1 MGARPIDAFWAV
13 VQDGGRLVLTGV
25 ALGGVLAAALSGA
38 LEGALYA
45 VDPLDP
51 GTYALTA
58 AFLAL
63 VGLATVGGTALRAAT
78 ADPAETLRAE

>member
-1 MGARPIDAFWAV
+1 MGARPTDAFWAV
-13 VQDGGRLVLTGV
+13 VRDGGRLALTGV
-25 ALGGVLAAALSGA
+25 VLGVVLAAALSDA

-51 GTYALTA
+51 FTYALTA

-63 VGLATVGGTALRAAT
+63 VGLTTVGGTALRAAT
-78 ADPAETLRAE
+78 TDPAETLRTE